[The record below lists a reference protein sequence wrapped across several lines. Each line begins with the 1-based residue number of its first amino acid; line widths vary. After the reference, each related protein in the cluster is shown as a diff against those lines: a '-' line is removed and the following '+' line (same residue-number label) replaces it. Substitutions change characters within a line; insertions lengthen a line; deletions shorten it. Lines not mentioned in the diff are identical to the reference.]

1 MRARARLAR
10 DAVWAA
16 FVNTVSADGL
26 SDIVLTIVALGGF
39 LIGFV
44 FGVLNF
50 GRMTGI
56 LLIGVLGG
64 FSVGVRVVLLRPGL
78 LLSPYVVNWA
88 ILALFMVFGL
98 AAVLVKQRFGLVSA
112 WDLVGEMGRLR

>member
-1 MRARARLAR
+1 M
-10 DAVWAA
+10 
-16 FVNTVSADGL
+16 NTVSADGL

-39 LIGFV
+39 LVGFV
-44 FGVLNF
+44 FGVLDF

-88 ILALFMVFGL
+88 ILALFMVIGL
-98 AAVLVKQRFGLVSA
+98 AAVLVKQRLGLVSGR
-112 WDLVGEMGRLR
+112 DLVGAMGRLS